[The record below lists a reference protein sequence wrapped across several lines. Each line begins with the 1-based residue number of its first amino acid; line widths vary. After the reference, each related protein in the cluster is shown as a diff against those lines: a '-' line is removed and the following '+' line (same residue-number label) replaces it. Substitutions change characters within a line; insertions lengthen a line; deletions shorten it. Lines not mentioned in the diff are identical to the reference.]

1 MAHSPGFDPERTWK
15 PLEARIKAEQ
25 NPRCR
30 GLLEQVRDHMRAEI
44 RGEFD
49 PLMATLI
56 EDPQYHL
63 WGIGEEVGPKGLA
76 AVSQFYQ
83 NMIASGGN
91 RFEFSVERIVADET
105 GVVTEGKMRTVTP
118 GTDLLARGMTE
129 MAGETIDPKADY
141 MSEWQILT
149 VWPGGEGGRLIGED
163 IYFGSTPTAEF
174 TKI

>member
-1 MAHSPGFDPERTWK
+1 LPESPAFDPERTWQ
-15 PLEARIKAEQ
+15 PLEVRIETEQ

-30 GLLEQVRDHMRAEI
+30 ALLEQVRNHMRAEI

-56 EDPQYHL
+56 DDPQYHL
-63 WGIGEEVGPKGLA
+63 WGIGVEAGPKGLE
-76 AVSQFYQ
+76 AVSQFYR
-83 NMIASGGN
+83 NMISTGGN

-118 GTDLLARGMTE
+118 GRDLLARGMTE
-129 MAGETIDPKADY
+129 MGGDAIDPDADY

-149 VWPGGEGGRLIGED
+149 VWPGGEDGRLIGED
-163 IYFGSTPTAEF
+163 IYFGSTPTSEF
-174 TKI
+174 SKI

>member
-1 MAHSPGFDPERTWK
+1 LAHSPAFDPERTWE

-25 NPRCR
+25 NPKCSA
-30 GLLEQVRDHMRAEI
+30 LLEQVRDHMRAEI

-56 EDPQYHL
+56 DAPQYHL
-63 WGIGEEVGPKGLA
+63 WGIGEEVGPKGLE

-91 RFEFSVERIVADET
+91 RFEFSVERIVADESA
-105 GVVTEGKMRTVTP
+105 VVTEGKMRTVSL
-118 GTDLLARGMTE
+118 GSDLLERGMTE
-129 MAGETIDPKADY
+129 MGGEPIDPDADY
-141 MSEWQILT
+141 LSEWQILT

-163 IYFGSTPTAEF
+163 IYFGSTPTSEF
-174 TKI
+174 SKI